1 MTTFRELHHRGEAFV
16 MPNPWDVG
24 SARILTSL
32 GFEALATTSAGFA
45 HSIGKADAVRAV
57 SRDEVMAHARELCEA
72 THLPVNGD
80 LERGYGDEPED
91 VAETIRLAAAAG
103 LAGGSIEDATGDLR
117 KPIYDHQLALARVEA
132 AVEAAR
138 SVDGDFVLTARA
150 ENHLYGLDDFDDTV
164 HRLQSFEA
172 AGADVLYAP
181 GLPDLETIRS
191 LCSAVGRPV
200 NVLASPTST
209 VEDLSAAGVARISL
223 GSALSR
229 AAYGALL
236 SASREIL
243 DNGTFTGLRDA
254 APFADL
260 NRLFYRRS

>member
-1 MTTFRELHHRGEAFV
+1 MTTFRDLHHRGQAFV

-57 SRDEVMAHARELCEA
+57 GRDEVIAHAREICDA

-103 LAGGSIEDATGDLR
+103 LAGGSIEDATGELR
-117 KPIYDHQLALARVEA
+117 RPIYEFDMALARVEA

-138 SVDGDFVLTARA
+138 SIDGDFMLTARA
-150 ENHLYGLDDFDDTV
+150 ENHLYGIDDFGDTV
-164 HRLQSFEA
+164 RRHE
-172 AGADVLYAP
+172 P
-181 GLPDLETIRS
+181 G
-191 LCSAVGRPV
+191 
-200 NVLASPTST
+200 SPH
-209 VEDLSAAGVARISL
+209 ARD
-223 GSALSR
+223 
-229 AAYGALL
+229 
-236 SASREIL
+236 EH
-243 DNGTFTGLRDA
+243 
-254 APFADL
+254 
-260 NRLFYRRS
+260 